1 MTNNVIG
8 TGDDYIQ
15 SWESPFDEPM
25 RRIEWKLSAAE
36 ANGYD
41 FSWSDV
47 LSTLPEFNDALS
59 VMNFYYQPTE
69 SHELVEAIGP
79 AVVAYEEWD
88 GGSPGQSGTIINVL
102 VDEIDRD
109 KLLES
114 LIKVANAL
122 DQYAKKEGWDN

>member
-25 RRIEWKLSAAE
+25 RRIEWKLSADE

-59 VMNFYYQPTE
+59 VMNFYYQRTE

-122 DQYAKKEGWDN
+122 DQYAKIEGWEN